1 MQREPI
7 GAVEGGVSHIQGSI
21 TCISSTISTR
31 PGTSWSC
38 RCIQTR
44 AAAEIAAGEMLR
56 RFEVNQRSGPDF
68 RGEAV
73 SLEPLPPKE
82 QWNELFDDCDEGV
95 HLYRIELDGKP
106 AAKIQARP

>member
-1 MQREPI
+1 MYIVHYFDQARYEL
-7 GAVEGGVSHIQGSI
+7 VMSLHS
-21 TCISSTISTR
+21 
-31 PGTSWSC
+31 
-38 RCIQTR
+38 TR